1 MKRGGVEALLEPIL
15 RLHAS
20 IRDAVMDACR
30 RQAPERLATKAGD
43 ESDTIYAIDRVAE
56 AALVRGLRGLPKAE
70 TVCVIAE
77 GLGAKETDG
86 RWRMLV
92 DPIDGTRGL
101 MYQKRSA
108 WILTGV
114 ARNNGAAT
122 RLGDVELA
130 VQTEIPLVKQH
141 LCDQLWA
148 IRGKGMQARRWNRLT
163 RKHSR
168 ITLRR
173 SAARTIE
180 HGFTTIVR
188 FFPGARELLGA
199 IDDEIM
205 QALLKPEP
213 GRVASF
219 EDQYA
224 CTGGELYEL
233 IAGHDRFIG
242 DLRPLVNPGGLG
254 CHPYDL
260 CTELIAREAGVI
272 ITDPA
277 GAPVAAPM
285 DLNTTVAWVGY
296 ANEAL
301 RRSIEP
307 VLQHVLRRRK
317 LLP

>member
-1 MKRGGVEALLEPIL
+1 MKRRGVEALLDPIL
-15 RLHAS
+15 QLHAS
-20 IRDAVMDACR
+20 IRDAVIGACR
-30 RQAPERLATKAGD
+30 RQAPERLAAKAGD
-43 ESDTIYAIDRVAE
+43 ETDTIYAIDRVAE
-56 AALVRGLRGLPKAE
+56 AALVRGLRRLPKGE
-70 TVCVIAE
+70 SVCVLAE
-77 GLGAKETDG
+77 GLGVKEADC

-92 DPIDGTRGL
+92 DPIDGTRSL

-122 RLGDVELA
+122 PLSDVELA
-130 VQTEIPLVKQH
+130 VQTEIPLIKQH

-148 IRGKGMQARRWNRLT
+148 IHGKGMHARRWNRLT
-163 RKHSR
+163 GKHQR

-180 HGFTTIVR
+180 HGFATIAR
-188 FFPGARELLGA
+188 FFPGARESLGA

-205 QALLKPEP
+205 QALIKPEP

-233 IAGHDRFIG
+233 IAGHDRFVA

-277 GAPVAAPM
+277 GAIVAPPM
-285 DLNTTVAWVGY
+285 DLTTNVAWVGY
-296 ANEAL
+296 ANDAL
-301 RRSIEP
+301 RRLIEP
-307 VLQHVLRRRK
+307 VLQQVLRQRR